1 MYVWSL
7 YKSILFAMHPV
18 GFIGNGENINFEL
31 FQATVF
37 FVVVV
42 VVGFWSC

>member
-1 MYVWSL
+1 
-7 YKSILFAMHPV
+7 MHPI

-42 VVGFWSC
+42 VVGFWSWLADKLSFHP